1 MCRGRLQRAFTLIEL
16 LVVMAIMGLL
26 GTISV
31 GGYRAM
37 QRGMEQRGVLLNVR
51 QFVRAAQER
60 ARIDRVPV
68 NVYFWNETLKEETD
82 TEPPVIVG
90 KAAAVRRTGRVTQ
103 ALGGYLYD
111 EFGDLRAMM
120 PEADGSGSGTSTT
133 GSKQGLFL
141 YKIGKDRK
149 FERSLIAPDTETN
162 EVFAVYV
169 DARLPNDPDADQFK
183 SAEIRPYGFRVIK
196 DYNGVSWETGDAYG
210 FAFEEIQLPK
220 NYIFGSSYSEKTSS
234 PVTEIDVF
242 NYEFDPLEDAW
253 NETFSDTVDICNLRP
268 APSGMQAVKI
278 GDSNASVD

>member
-51 QFVRAAQER
+51 QFVLAAQER

-68 NVYFWNETLKEETD
+68 NVYFWNETLREETD

-103 ALGGYLYD
+103 VGDNHLYD
-111 EFGDLRAMM
+111 EFGDLRAMAD
-120 PEADGSGSGTSTT
+120 EADASGNVNVST

-141 YKIGKDRK
+141 YRIGKSTN
-149 FERSLIAPDTETN
+149 FERSLIAPDTEAN
-162 EVFAVYV
+162 KDFAVYV
-169 DARLPNDPDADQFK
+169 DARLPDDPDDGT
-183 SAEIRPYGFRVIK
+183 EIRPYAFRVV
-196 DYNGVSWETGDAYG
+196 DANGVSWKTGDAYG

-220 NYIFGSSYSEKTSS
+220 NYIFGEKTSS
-234 PVTEIDVF
+234 IKVF
-242 NYEFDPLEDAW
+242 NYEFDPLEDAY
-253 NETFSDTVDICNLRP
+253 NKTFPDTVQISNLRP
-268 APSGMQAVKI
+268 TPKGMEPNGMEPVSI

>member
-1 MCRGRLQRAFTLIEL
+1 
-16 LVVMAIMGLL
+16 MAIMGLL

-68 NVYFWNETLKEETD
+68 NVYFWYETLREETD

-103 ALGGYLYD
+103 VDGDYLYD
-111 EFGDLRAMM
+111 EFGDLRAMAD
-120 PEADGSGSGTSTT
+120 EADASGNVNVST

-141 YKIGKDRK
+141 YRIGKSTN
-149 FERSLIAPDTETN
+149 FERSLIAPDTEAN
-162 EVFAVYV
+162 KDFAVYV
-169 DARLPNDPDADQFK
+169 DARLPDDPDANQFK
-183 SAEIRPYGFRVIK
+183 RAEIQPYGFRVIEK
-196 DYNGVSWETGDAYG
+196 NGVSWKTGDAYG

-220 NYIFGSSYSEKTSS
+220 NYIFGSSYEKPSS
-234 PVTEIDVF
+234 PVTVF
-242 NYEFDPLEDAW
+242 NYEFDPLEDAY
-253 NETFSDTVDICNLRP
+253 NKTFRDTVDISNLRRTP
-268 APSGMQAVKI
+268 KGMEPKVI

>member
-51 QFVRAAQER
+51 QFVLAAQER

-68 NVYFWNETLKEETD
+68 NVYFWNETLREETD

-103 ALGGYLYD
+103 VDGDYLYD
-111 EFGDLRAMM
+111 EFGDLRAMAD
-120 PEADGSGSGTSTT
+120 EADASGNVNVST

-141 YKIGKDRK
+141 YRIGKSTN
-149 FERSLIAPDTETN
+149 FERSLIAPDTKAN
-162 EVFAVYV
+162 KDFAVYV

-183 SAEIRPYGFRVIK
+183 RAEIQPYGFRVIEK
-196 DYNGVSWETGDAYG
+196 NGVSWKTGDAYG
-210 FAFEEIQLPK
+210 FAFDEIQLPK
-220 NYIFGSSYSEKTSS
+220 NYIFG
-234 PVTEIDVF
+234 EIKVF

-253 NETFSDTVDICNLRP
+253 DKEFSDDKVDINLRP
-268 APSGMQAVKI
+268 APNGMQAVSI

>member
-68 NVYFWNETLKEETD
+68 NVYFWNETLREETD

-90 KAAAVRRTGRVTQ
+90 KAAAVRRTGRITQ
-103 ALGGYLYD
+103 SQGEYLYD

-120 PEADGSGSGTSTT
+120 PEADASGNVNVSKG
-133 GSKQGLFL
+133 GKQGLFL
-141 YKIGKDRK
+141 YRIGKSSN

-162 EVFAVYV
+162 TAFAVYV
-169 DARLPNDPDADQFK
+169 DARLPGDPDDAEFK
-183 SAEIRPYGFRVIK
+183 RTEIRPYAFRVV
-196 DYNGVSWETGDAYG
+196 DANGVSWKTGDAYG
-210 FAFEEIQLPK
+210 FAFEEIQLSK
-220 NYIFGSSYSEKTSS
+220 NFIFGSSYSEKTSS
-234 PVTEIDVF
+234 PVTEIKVF
-242 NYEFDPLEDAW
+242 NYEFDPLEDAY
-253 NETFSDTVDICNLRP
+253 NKTFPDTVQISNLRP
-268 APSGMQAVKI
+268 APNGMKAVAI

>member
-68 NVYFWNETLKEETD
+68 NVYFWNETLREETD

-90 KAAAVRRTGRVTQ
+90 KAAAVRRTGRITQ
-103 ALGGYLYD
+103 VGDNHLYD
-111 EFGDLRAMM
+111 EFGDLRAMAD
-120 PEADGSGSGTSTT
+120 EADASGNVNVST

-141 YKIGKDRK
+141 YRIGKSTN
-149 FERSLIAPDTETN
+149 FERSLIAPDTEAN
-162 EVFAVYV
+162 KDFAVYV
-169 DARLPNDPDADQFK
+169 DARLPDDPDDK
-183 SAEIRPYGFRVIK
+183 SAKIQPYGFRVIEK
-196 DYNGVSWETGDAYG
+196 NGVSWKTGDAYG

-220 NYIFGSSYSEKTSS
+220 NYIFGSLYSEKTSS
-234 PVTEIDVF
+234 PVTEIKVF

-253 NETFSDTVDICNLRP
+253 NETFSDTVDIRNLRP